1 MNPVK
6 LDLKKVNDDEY
17 VVVLNF
23 PYTFKP
29 IGDGDKGFC
38 KFFGFEKCIQTNA
51 ILAPNVDYTS
61 ENIKDVVSPFSV
73 IEWHCNITNYGYAN
87 HDDHPH
93 LYKHDELLH
102 ISFVDN
108 FYDNLVYKEISK
120 EIMFIPL
127 RKDLREIREIILTPL
142 DEKNNEI
149 KELKD
154 VAYLQLKEE

>member
-1 MNPVK
+1 M
-6 LDLKKVNDDEY
+6 KKINDEY

-23 PYTFKP
+23 PFKFKL
-29 IGDGDKGFC
+29 IGDADNRFVIFLGLK
-38 KFFGFEKCIQTNA
+38 NA
-51 ILAPNVDYTS
+51 MLAANVDYTS
-61 ENIKDVVSPFSV
+61 ENIKEVVSPSSV
-73 IEWHCNITNYGYAN
+73 IEWHCNIMNYSYAN

-93 LYKHDELLH
+93 LHKHDELLH
-102 ISFVDN
+102 ISFVDNN

-154 VAYLQLKEE
+154 VVYLQLKEE